1 MFKINH
7 KKILFNLV
15 FILILF
21 FIDRAAKIYILKL
34 AELNN
39 VVDIYLSPYLN
50 LYLIW
55 NQGVAFGLISF
66 DDQIIYNL
74 ITFIISSI
82 IIFLIILAAKTEGIR
97 RYFYILIIGG
107 ALGNFFDRVYYSAVP
122 DFIDLHIGEFHW
134 FVFNIADI
142 FITIGVICL
151 ITAEMIIDTK
161 VKK

>member
-107 ALGNFFDRVYYSAVP
+107 ALGNFFDRIYYSAVP

-142 FITIGVICL
+142 FITIGVTCL